1 MGLFGRDTQ
10 TKTTRAPQ
18 SHTQQS
24 HGPHPGSTT
33 TIAEGARVS
42 GEITGSI
49 DLRIEGE
56 FDGSISISG
65 IVFVAETGQVRTSI
79 QGSTVTVAGRV
90 DGDIF
95 GNQMIELE
103 PSAVV
108 TGDLL
113 APKILIR
120 EGASLQGRVEMASPP
135 GASQGADGK
144 KKPARQGG
152 RKSPDTKTSKNS
164 GSKDPKGDH
173 S

>member
-10 TKTTRAPQ
+10 TQTPRATQ
-18 SHTQQS
+18 SHTNQS
-24 HGPHPGSTT
+24 RGPQPGSTT
-33 TIAEGARVS
+33 TIAEGTRVS
-42 GEITGSI
+42 GEITGSS

-65 IVFVAETGQVRTSI
+65 LVFVAETGQVKTSI
-79 QGSTVTVAGRV
+79 RASKVTVAGRV

-95 GNQMIELE
+95 GDLLIELE

-135 GASQGADGK
+135 GTSQGADSK
-144 KKPARQGG
+144 KKPERQGG
-152 RKSPDTKTSKNS
+152 QKSPDAKSSKKT
-164 GSKDPKGDH
+164 GSKDPKGDN

>member
-10 TKTTRAPQ
+10 TKTPRATQ
-18 SHTQQS
+18 SHTIQS
-24 HGPHPGSTT
+24 HRSHPGSTT
-33 TIAEGARVS
+33 TIVEGTKVT
-42 GEITGSI
+42 GEISGSS

-56 FDGSISISG
+56 FDGSVSISG
-65 IVFVAETGQVRTSI
+65 SVLVAETGQVRTSI
-79 QGSTVTVAGRV
+79 RASKVTVAGRV

-95 GNQMIELE
+95 GNQMIELQ

-135 GASQGADGK
+135 EASQGTDGT
-144 KKPARQGG
+144 KKPERQDG
-152 RKSPDTKTSKNS
+152 RKSPDTGSSKKNQKRRPQ
-164 GSKDPKGDH
+164 G
-173 S
+173 

>member
-1 MGLFGRDTQ
+1 MGLFGHDTQ
-10 TKTTRAPQ
+10 TKTPRATQ
-18 SHTQQS
+18 SHTVQS
-24 HGPHPGSTT
+24 DRSHPGSTT
-33 TIAEGARVS
+33 TIAEGTKVS
-42 GEITGSI
+42 GEISGSS

-56 FDGSISISG
+56 FDGSVSISG
-65 IVFVAETGQVRTSI
+65 LVLVAETGQVRTSI
-79 QGSTVTVAGRV
+79 RASKVTVAGRV

-135 GASQGADGK
+135 GTSQGTDGTKKSERKDGK
-144 KKPARQGG
+144 M
-152 RKSPDTKTSKNS
+152 SPDTGSSK
-164 GSKDPKGDH
+164 KAK
-173 S
+173 